1 MKVTVSPGLSKV
13 MRMSPPCIP
22 PVPPDAAVL
31 DEDFIL
37 IGKVFRFG
45 VHLAGNFAWSEM
57 LHRLTLPLAAN
68 ALLAGN
74 EQHRKRG
81 MSRLKK
87 MVEAIFTAENLA
99 EERLDLS
106 SCLKD
111 LAFQEESFSREIMI
125 NLKRSGYKFGQPGT
139 TQVTKAMT
147 KFSGGSSSTKEI
159 LEATFGHLAHIV
171 AKNSTNKS
179 MAMSNLWFYLTT
191 SSFVRASGML
201 QNIPSQSDWVAW
213 LPRYGFQSGL
223 PSDNMFANYN
233 RAFQG
238 SKTKIP
244 KADDVDIPRN
254 AQGVAKT
261 QWRLSGPM
269 SHYRSS
275 AAMAYLLQDKDTEFQ
290 HCPHAW
296 AGQPKYSNSGKL
308 TLKKSLNLKNNPDQM
323 EQ

>member
-1 MKVTVSPGLSKV
+1 
-13 MRMSPPCIP
+13 
-22 PVPPDAAVL
+22 
-31 DEDFIL
+31 
-37 IGKVFRFG
+37 
-45 VHLAGNFAWSEM
+45 
-57 LHRLTLPLAAN
+57 
-68 ALLAGN
+68 
-74 EQHRKRG
+74 
-81 MSRLKK
+81 

-139 TQVTKAMT
+139 AQVTKAMT

-159 LEATFGHLAHIV
+159 LESTFGHLAHIV

-308 TLKKSLNLKNNPDQM
+308 TLKKSLNLKK
-323 EQ
+323 